1 MKNCSNCGAPLSENS
16 KFCTKC
22 GQAVTSSISTNE
34 ESKHSIR
41 PCPDGKYRWTF
52 ESNMWKDPTRFL
64 FFFKVLN
71 GIGVSMWLIICI
83 IRLCNGMDW
92 EDFGDMLFAL
102 LYIIIG
108 MSALLVITYLIISV
122 INEGKYVMLFEMDEQ
137 GVKSTTA
144 GAKRKSAQRNTW
156 LDKWK
161 EQWIASLLNVSLPQ
175 YATDGLGSCGEVMTS
190 TFSDIR
196 HLKVNRRYSYV
207 QIGRLFSINHIYAR
221 PEDLDFV
228 YEYIKSHSPKAS

>member
-1 MKNCSNCGAPLSENS
+1 MKYCSNCSAPLSDSN

-22 GQAVTSSISTNE
+22 GQAFAASISTNE
-34 ESKHSIR
+34 EPKHSIR

-52 ESNMWKDPTRFL
+52 EASMWKDPTRFL
-64 FFFKVLN
+64 FFLKVFN
-71 GIGVSMWLIICI
+71 GIGISMWLIISI

-92 EDFGDMLFAL
+92 EDFGDMLPIL

-108 MSALLVITYLIISV
+108 MSVLVVIAYLIISI
-122 INEGKYVMLFEMDEQ
+122 INAGKYVMLFEMDGQ

-144 GAKRKSAQRNTW
+144 GAKRKSAQKNTW

-161 EQWIASLLNVSLPQ
+161 EQWIASLLDVSLPQ
-175 YATDGLGSCGEVMTS
+175 YATDGLGNCGEVMTS
-190 TFSDIR
+190 SFADIR
-196 HLKVNRRYSYV
+196 HLKVNLRYSYV
-207 QIGRLFSINHIYAR
+207 QIGRLFSLNRIYAR

-228 YEYIKSHSPKAS
+228 YEYIKSRSPKAC